1 MKAKRIVINTLKS
14 LILPIF
20 VYLLFFIASGGRFG
34 NASSMSAIFRQVA
47 YPAIIAW
54 AICNNQTMGVW
65 DFTPGSIIV
74 LSGIVGG
81 NLAISLNLGV
91 WGMVVLVILT
101 CIICSLLTC
110 TVFTYCKIPSMVTGL
125 GMLMIFESLGAFL
138 FNGGGV
144 IADRSWT
151 FFAKSPYVYIVLV
164 ICFVVIYFINNRTK
178 FGYDVRSLVYGTVI
192 AQNIGVDL
200 VKTGYKSF
208 LLEGVLLG
216 VASVINIGMQGSVKP
231 QTAMATTSVAFSAI
245 MAVMVGTYLSKY
257 CDLLIGTLLGALTLK
272 MLASGMLGCGMK
284 SEAQQIGNGVFLI
297 LFLAISHNQNKI
309 FEMRERRRKRR
320 EIMAKAQ

>member
-1 MKAKRIVINTLKS
+1 
-14 LILPIF
+14 
-20 VYLLFFIASGGRFG
+20 
-34 NASSMSAIFRQVA
+34 MSAIFRQVA

-164 ICFVVIYFINNRTK
+164 ICFVVIYFLQIMMTNRK
-178 FGYDVRSLVYGTVI
+178 EEL
-192 AQNIGVDL
+192 N
-200 VKTGYKSF
+200 
-208 LLEGVLLG
+208 LEH
-216 VASVINIGMQGSVKP
+216 
-231 QTAMATTSVAFSAI
+231 
-245 MAVMVGTYLSKY
+245 
-257 CDLLIGTLLGALTLK
+257 GTLYPY
-272 MLASGMLGCGMK
+272 
-284 SEAQQIGNGVFLI
+284 FL
-297 LFLAISHNQNKI
+297 Q
-309 FEMRERRRKRR
+309 
-320 EIMAKAQ
+320 

>member
-1 MKAKRIVINTLKS
+1 
-14 LILPIF
+14 
-20 VYLLFFIASGGRFG
+20 
-34 NASSMSAIFRQVA
+34 
-47 YPAIIAW
+47 
-54 AICNNQTMGVW
+54 MGVW

-110 TVFTYCKIPSMVTGL
+110 TVFTYCNIPSMVTGL

-178 FGYDVRSLVYGTVI
+178 FGYDVRSLGYGTVI

-200 VKTGYKSF
+200 VKTRYKSF
-208 LLEGVLLG
+208 FLEGVLLG